1 MNSLEP
7 RPTGR
12 PALVGWLL
20 PFLCVSAALIA
31 HWVLSVPPGP
41 LPPPVVKEPPPKPSP
56 LPAGDEDDDKDK
68 DPFEP
73 FTAPRAESLLA
84 QLHEAY
90 DGVAFKAEPTFEA
103 WSVAHRP
110 LITQVITATR
120 LQTFKGVV
128 PSPSVSTSN
137 VECHTVRCRFTLSS
151 SKQEDLQTLLD
162 AVAALQIDGAPL
174 WHTWKPDDIAEE
186 PAKRANAKPRMRTQV
201 LVSFSRDLP
210 KIDQIKLQ
218 SGAPLKPATITPVK
232 VPNPNP
238 SAMPTGTPPTGPLGP
253 GGATTGPR
261 PTPAPPTG
269 ATSSTARPSTAPPG
283 STAPASSTAHPSSTA
298 KGPGHT
304 P

>member
-20 PFLCVSAALIA
+20 PFLCVSAALIV

-41 LPPPVVKEPPPKPSP
+41 LPPPVAKEPPPKPSP

-68 DPFEP
+68 DDPFEP
-73 FTAPRAESLLA
+73 FTTGRADNLLA

-90 DGVAFKAEPTFEA
+90 DAVAFKAEPTFEA

-151 SKQEDLQTLLD
+151 SNQEDLQTLLD
-162 AVAALQIDGAPL
+162 AVAALQLDGAPL

-201 LVSFSRDLP
+201 MVSFARDLP
-210 KIDQIKLQ
+210 KIDQIKLP
-218 SGAPLKPATITPVK
+218 SGQPLKPATITPVK
-232 VPNPNP
+232 TPTPGP
-238 SAMPTGTPPTGPLGP
+238 TPTGKSPSTATGPLGP
-253 GGATTGPR
+253 GGPTTNPTHSTTAT
-261 PTPAPPTG
+261 PTG
-269 ATSSTARPSTAPPG
+269 APSSTARP
-283 STAPASSTAHPSSTA
+283 SSTAHPSSTA

>member
-1 MNSLEP
+1 MNSTEP

-31 HWVLSVPPGP
+31 HWSLSVPPGP
-41 LPPPVVKEPPPKPSP
+41 LPPPVAKDPPPKPSP
-56 LPAGDEDDDKDK
+56 APAAGDDDDDKDK
-68 DPFEP
+68 DGFEP
-73 FTAPRAESLLA
+73 FTAPRAANLLV

-110 LITQVITATR
+110 LITQIITATR
-120 LQTFKGVV
+120 LQTFKGLV

-151 SKQEDLQTLLD
+151 SKQEDLQLLLD
-162 AVAALQIDGAPL
+162 ALAGLQFEGAPL
-174 WHTWKPDDIAEE
+174 WHTWKPDEIAEE

-201 LVSFSRDLP
+201 LVSFARDLP
-210 KIDQIKLQ
+210 KVDRINLQ

-232 VPNPNP
+232 VPGP
-238 SAMPTGTPPTGPLGP
+238 SAGAPTQSPSTVTPPVP
-253 GGATTGPR
+253 GGPATGPR
-261 PTPAPPTG
+261 PSTAPP
-269 ATSSTARPSTAPPG
+269 SSTARPSSTAQPSTVPG
-283 STAPASSTAHPSSTA
+283 STPGAKAPAHSP
-298 KGPGHT
+298 
-304 P
+304 